1 MSHEQDNISIELEE
15 SPFDKSDSELT
26 QELYEM
32 ARRIAESDRNNEA
45 YRLAKKT
52 KATELDSL
60 KKNQIELEN

>member
-60 KKNQIELEN
+60 KKNKIELEN